1 MKLTVLKHILTVFL
15 ILVLT
20 EHAVSQVSSFP
31 YSESFEGGLN
41 GWVVDGVSASKL
53 HWVVGTPKFYSMG
66 GEGTDLELK
75 ATGTEF
81 AQDGS
86 WCVYV
91 DKCSNPYDLPSSGE
105 TYISKTFDFSNL
117 SYPILSFYMHTLFI
131 GGDYAYLEVLV
142 KSSDQPDYSMASKY
156 RSNDSS
162 SPEWQKV
169 NICLDEFAKK
179 SSVEISFRYFASNGS
194 FANIAVDNIKIQD
207 FVVEAEVTDV
217 TCYDYD
223 DGKVKLTPSGAG
235 PIYEYYLGTE
245 EYAPGTATYNH
256 VFENLSAQGYDA
268 YVVDALSGCAAYVEG
283 NAVTITQPS
292 EIELK
297 IETTDIKCY
306 KDVDGKIII
315 TPSEVTGNNMPYKY
329 SINGGGTF
337 VTTNVFNDLA
347 GGEYQVVVK
356 NSKGCQTKKHKV
368 VVGDD
373 VFFEISSIDVTDIT
387 KCYGDKTG
395 AISINASA
403 KNQPISY
410 SIEGDNSTSY
420 TMKRDF
426 TTLKAG
432 KYSVYVKDANGCKLS
447 KEVEITEPKEL
458 VIENITPVDVEGC
471 TGDETGALIF
481 DIEGGT
487 PPFRFAANAGPA
499 NFTESTITSLSAGK
513 YSPYVV
519 DGFGCKAEYSQ
530 PVTISEPEA
539 LDIKDVKISDV
550 STCFGD
556 NTGSMTIY
564 ATGGTGALK
573 YSLSFKGDDTEFQT
587 ENVFE
592 NLHSGYY
599 RPYVVDEKG
608 CSFEAEDDYELA
620 ETYEKVVFQKALPNS
635 LLNLCYGD
643 QKGQIILAYSGGK
656 SPWSFTVEG
665 ENDFSKTV
673 TFSDELGTIEDL
685 PAGNY
690 TVSLKDGNGCPSD
703 ETYQIKI
710 TQPEELKLKSVTAND
725 VQCYGDGSGSIEI
738 DVEGGTLNY
747 SYCYKR
753 FGESGGIDSYLS
765 MTTSVI
771 SNLLKGK
778 YLIAVKD
785 KNKCVVYGNSE
796 GYVIDEPNELEMFV
810 PEVKDITTCYGAT
823 NGSMKVKISGGV
835 PPYKYTIGGDNDDVI
850 TTDETYA
857 FFENLPASTMYLPS
871 VEDAHGCVVT
881 MPLTVQLSQPTKV
894 ELIMKNHHGV
904 KGCKGA
910 NNGYILL
917 EASGGKGDY
926 TYYLKSEA
934 DSHGVSETN
943 INNKTGIFDNLKA
956 GTYKYLVTDKSGCS
970 AGEDLAAVEIIE
982 PDKFTLDDVKV
993 EKILC
998 YGKNTGTADIKV
1010 SGGQIIQANAKYKY
1024 YLDDNED
1031 PYYKGYFEFLAPKK
1045 YTFKVVD
1052 NYGCTLEGE
1061 FEITQPSEYKIT
1073 KFEKVDIVKCYGDK
1087 TGSISIKAEGGTGT
1101 LKYYLT
1107 AFGSNQTQE
1116 SETGFFEGLSA
1127 ASYEATV
1134 EDENGCKLVDDI
1146 KVEQPT
1152 QLSYL
1157 AQVSKEILCHDD
1169 GSGEITIT
1177 ASGGTEPYKYSI
1189 DDGAN
1194 YNYETPEIKDLEAGE
1209 YKIRVKDNNGCVRE
1223 NSVDL
1228 KIINPALLTVE
1239 AEVYDVICHEGN
1251 TGRIAAQGVGGTLL
1265 LSYSLDGVS
1274 WQDRSGVF
1282 KNLSDGV
1289 YTVKVKDINGCT
1301 AESEPL
1307 TISRPANRAGF
1318 TVSQTSGCS
1327 PLEIVITQ
1335 DYQGLANYE
1344 ISNGD
1349 FIWDRRGPTKYTFEN
1364 TSDETKIYK
1373 ITSSLL
1379 FDNGIGCTD
1388 TASTYVRVFP
1398 QPQVDLRMPVD
1409 TITWPE
1415 NTAYFK
1421 LMNKD
1426 LTKVHW
1432 DFGDGTT
1439 SEDIDI
1445 SGHEYESC
1453 GNYNIIIDI
1462 SNGICENK
1470 LEKGFVI
1477 EGRPLIAAFNSQN
1490 MEGCQPI
1497 TVSLENVSLNSDS
1510 CKWDFGDGSDPV
1522 YNITKLEHK
1531 YEAAGEFVVSLTIYG
1546 DCGVQAVTTKK
1557 VNVFVKPTA
1566 EFEQNLDTLY
1576 AGQYLKVESLSGPN
1590 QSFHWDFGDGTFG
1603 DGHSVD
1609 HKYEFDGTFNISLT
1623 VLTANYCS
1631 DTATVKNAITVI
1643 SNPIVVFPTAFSP
1656 NGDGKN
1662 DVFMPIH
1669 GDIAKFKLVVLDSR
1683 GVIVFR
1689 TENINE
1695 GWDGTRNGRP
1705 CPPGMYVWKA
1715 TSTLRDKSFFQQKGH
1730 VFLIK

>member
-15 ILVLT
+15 ILVFSGR
-20 EHAVSQVSSFP
+20 AVSQVASFP

-66 GEGTDLELK
+66 GEGTDLEFK

-91 DKCSNPYDLPSSGE
+91 DKCSNPYGLPSSGE

-156 RSNDSS
+156 RSDASS
-162 SPEWQKV
+162 SSEWQKV

-207 FVVEAEVTDV
+207 FVVEAEVTNA

-245 EYAPGTATYNH
+245 EYAPGTATYSH
-256 VFENLSAQGYDA
+256 IFENLSAQGYDA

-292 EIELK
+292 EIELE

-306 KDVDGKIII
+306 QDVNGKIII
-315 TPSEVTGNNMPYKY
+315 TPSEITGNNAPYKY

-337 VTTNVFNDLA
+337 VTTNTFVDLP
-347 GGEYQVVVK
+347 GGEYAVVVE
-356 NSKGCQTKKHKV
+356 NSKGCQTQKYEV

-373 VFFEISSIDVTDIT
+373 VFFEISDIEVTNIT
-387 KCYGDKTG
+387 KCYGDRTG
-395 AISINASA
+395 AITINASA
-403 KNQPISY
+403 KKQPLSY
-410 SIEGDNSTSY
+410 SIEGDKSTSY
-420 TMKRDF
+420 TMTKDF
-426 TTLKAG
+426 TELRAG
-432 KYSVYVKDANGCKLS
+432 TYSVYVKDANGCKLS
-447 KEVEITEPKEL
+447 EEVEITEPEEL

-487 PPFRFAANAGPA
+487 APFRFAPKEGPA
-499 NFTESTITSLSAGK
+499 NYTESTITALAAGK
-513 YSPYVV
+513 YTPYVI
-519 DGFGCKAEYSQ
+519 DGYGCKTVYSQ
-530 PVTISEPEA
+530 SVTISEPEA
-539 LDIKDVKISDV
+539 LEIKNVEISDV

-556 NTGSMTIY
+556 NTGSLTIN

-573 YSLSFKGDDTEFQT
+573 YSLNFKGEETEFQT
-587 ENVFE
+587 KNIFT
-592 NLHSGYY
+592 NLHSGNYQ
-599 RPYVVDEKG
+599 PYVVDEKG
-608 CSFEAEDDYELA
+608 CSFATEDVYELA
-620 ETYEKVVFQKALPNS
+620 DAYEKLLFQSALSNS

-643 QKGQIILAYSGGK
+643 QNGQIILAYSGGK
-656 SPWSFTVEG
+656 SPWSFTVEDD
-665 ENDFSKTV
+665 NNFSKTV
-673 TFSDELGTIEDL
+673 TFSDELGTIDDL

-690 TVSLKDGNGCPSD
+690 IVSLKDDNGCPAD
-703 ETYQIKI
+703 KTYQIKI
-710 TQPEELKLKSVTAND
+710 TEPEELKLKSVAAND
-725 VQCYGDGSGSIEI
+725 VKCYGDGSGSIEI
-738 DVEGGTLNY
+738 DVEGGTLSY
-747 SYCYKR
+747 SYCYKQ
-753 FGESGGIDSYLS
+753 FGESGGIDSYLALGS
-765 MTTSVI
+765 SVI
-771 SNLLKGK
+771 SNLHKGK
-778 YLIAVKD
+778 YLVAVKD
-785 KNKCVVYGNSE
+785 KNNCVVYGNSE
-796 GYVIDEPNELEMFV
+796 GYVIDEPEELEMFE

-823 NGSMKVKISGGV
+823 NGSMKIKVSGGV
-835 PPYKYTIGGDNDDVI
+835 VPYKYTIGGDNDAII
-850 TTDETYA
+850 TTNETYA
-857 FFENLPASTMYLPS
+857 LFENLPASTMYLPS

-881 MPLTVQLSQPTKV
+881 MPLTVPLSQPTKV
-894 ELIMKNHHGV
+894 ELNLKNYQEV
-904 KGCKGA
+904 RGCKGD
-910 NNGYILL
+910 NNGFIQLD
-917 EASGGKGDY
+917 ASGGKGDY
-926 TYYLKSEA
+926 TYYLKSEPNLN
-934 DSHGVSETN
+934 GVSETN
-943 INNKTGIFDNLKA
+943 INNKTGLFDNLKA
-956 GTYKYLVTDKSGCS
+956 GTYTYLVTDKSGCS
-970 AGEDLAAVEIIE
+970 AGENLAAVKIIE
-982 PDKFTLDDVKV
+982 PEEFVLEGVDVENV
-993 EKILC
+993 LC
-998 YGKNTGTADIKV
+998 YGKHTGTAKIKV
-1010 SGGQIIQANAKYKY
+1010 SGGQIIQASAKYKY
-1024 YLDDNED
+1024 FLDEKED
-1031 PYYKGYFEFLAPKK
+1031 PSYNDFFEFMEPKH
-1045 YTFKVVD
+1045 YTFRVVD
-1052 NYGCTLEGE
+1052 HYNCTLTGE
-1061 FEITQPSEYKIT
+1061 FDITQPAEYKIT
-1073 KFEKVDIVKCYGDK
+1073 KFEKVDIVKCYGDH
-1087 TGSISIKAEGGTGT
+1087 TGSIDIKAEGGTGT
-1101 LKYYLT
+1101 LKYYL
-1107 AFGSNQTQE
+1107 GSIGSTEMQE
-1116 SETGFFEGLSA
+1116 SETGFFDGLSA
-1127 ASYEATV
+1127 ASYEAV
-1134 EDENGCKLVDDI
+1134 VKDERGCTLVDDI
-1146 KVEQPT
+1146 RVDQPT

-1157 AQVSKEILCHDD
+1157 AEVTKEIPCHDE
-1169 GSGEITIT
+1169 GSGELTIT
-1177 ASGGTEPYKYSI
+1177 ARGGTRPYKYSI
-1189 DDGAN
+1189 DDGVN
-1194 YNYETPEIKDLEAGE
+1194 YNYETSEITGLEAGE
-1209 YKIRVKDNNGCVRE
+1209 YKIRVKDNNGCVRDY
-1223 NSVDL
+1223 SVDL
-1228 KIINPALLTVE
+1228 RIINPALLTVE
-1239 AEVYDVICHEGN
+1239 AEVYDVICYEGN
-1251 TGRIAAQGVGGTLL
+1251 TGKIAASGSGGTSL
-1265 LSYSLDGVS
+1265 LSYSLDGVV

-1301 AESEPL
+1301 AETEPL
-1307 TISRPANRAGF
+1307 TISRPENRAGF

-1327 PLEIVITQ
+1327 PLKIVITQ

-1349 FIWDRRGPTKYTFEN
+1349 FIWDRRGPTEYTFEN
-1364 TSDETKIYK
+1364 TSDETKKYK

-1388 TASTYVRVFP
+1388 TASTYVTVFP

-1426 LTKVHW
+1426 LTSVHW

-1470 LEKGFVI
+1470 LEKRFVI

-1510 CKWDFGDGSDPV
+1510 CKWDFGDGSAPV
-1522 YNITKLEHK
+1522 YNVAKLEHK

-1566 EFEQNLDTLY
+1566 DFEQNLDTLY
-1576 AGQYLKVESLSGPN
+1576 AGQYLKVESLSGPD

-1603 DGHSVD
+1603 EGRSVD

-1631 DTATVKNAITVI
+1631 DTTTVKNAITVI

-1705 CPPGMYVWKA
+1705 CPPGMYVWKS